1 MREQNGKT
9 PKPRT
14 KRKGPLASGPSPSD
28 NPTLNNA
35 RASKDMLLLKVQS
48 PTFAFSGASAM
59 ATAAAAAKSL
69 QSCPTLCDPID
80 GSPPGSPIPGIL
92 QAKTLE

>member
-14 KRKGPLASGPSPSD
+14 KRKGSLASGPSPSD

-59 ATAAAAAKSL
+59 AAAAPVDIIIAL
-69 QSCPTLCDPID
+69 QLQIPRGRQVLLLKFF
-80 GSPPGSPIPGIL
+80 SPFFVC
-92 QAKTLE
+92 